1 MEFMGD
7 NHWAALAGLF
17 AGGALGLSSSIGR
30 FCTLGAIEDAL
41 YGDDYSRLRM
51 WALALAV
58 AVTGMF
64 TLEAFGQVDYSQSI
78 YYALKWNPIAS
89 IVGGLMFGWGMA
101 LAGNCGFGALSRM
114 AGGDMRSF
122 VVAVV
127 MAISAY
133 MAIGGPTAVL
143 RDWLFPQQDYIGE
156 AQGIAHMFGRWFDV
170 GPLVPALIFATICA
184 AWAFSGEKFRTSR
197 THIIWSIV
205 VGFAVVF
212 GFWATNLIAANG
224 FDEITVESVSYSA
237 PLGETLIYLMTWSG
251 ATMNFGIGS
260 VTGVLVG
267 SMIGTKIKDRFR
279 WEACED
285 PRGLGRSVFGAFI
298 MGTGGVVALGCSIG
312 QGLTGFSVLAYSAP
326 VVLISI
332 FIGANLGLRYLIHG
346 FHKA

>member
-7 NHWAALAGLF
+7 NHWAALAGLIG
-17 AGGALGLSSSIGR
+17 GGALGLSSSIGR

-58 AVTGMF
+58 GISGMF
-64 TLEAFGQVDYSQSI
+64 GLEVLGLIDYSQSI
-78 YYALKWNPIAS
+78 YYTLKWNPLGS

-114 AGGDMRSF
+114 AGGDLRSF
-122 VVAVV
+122 IVAVV

-143 RDWLFPQQDYIGE
+143 RDWLFPQVLHEGE
-156 AQGIAHMFGRWFDV
+156 MQGVAHLVGRWFDI
-170 GPLVPALIFATICA
+170 GPLLPALAFAAICA
-184 AWAFSGEKFRTSR
+184 IWAFSGKAFRTSR
-197 THIIWSIV
+197 THVVWSIV
-205 VGFAVVF
+205 VGLAIIS
-212 GFWATNLIAANG
+212 GFWATNLISVNG
-224 FDEITVESVSYSA
+224 FDGITVESLSYSA

-267 SMIGTKIKDRFR
+267 SAIGTKIKGRFR
-279 WEACED
+279 WEACDD
-285 PRGLGRSVFGAFI
+285 PRELGRSVFGAFI

-326 VVLISI
+326 VVLASI
-332 FIGANLGLRYLIHG
+332 FIGAAFGLRYLIHG
-346 FHKA
+346 FQKV

>member
-41 YGDDYSRLRM
+41 YGNDYSRLRM

-58 AVTGMF
+58 AIASMF
-64 TLEAFGQVDYSQSI
+64 TLEALGQVDYSRTI
-78 YYALKWNPIAS
+78 YYSLKWNPIAS

-114 AGGDMRSF
+114 AGGDLRSF
-122 VVAVV
+122 VVTVV

-143 RDWLFPQQDYIGE
+143 RNWLFPQYAYGGVE
-156 AQGIAHMFGRWFDV
+156 QGIAHMIGRWFDA
-170 GPLVPALIFATICA
+170 GPLIPALIFAAICA
-184 AWAFSGEKFRTSR
+184 VWAFSGEKFRTSPSI
-197 THIIWSIV
+197 IIWSVV

-212 GFWATNLIAANG
+212 GFWATNLISVNG

-237 PLGETLIYLMTWSG
+237 PLGESLIYLMTWSG

-260 VTGVLVG
+260 VAGVLVG
-267 SMIGTKIKDRFR
+267 AAIGTKIKKRFQ
-279 WEACED
+279 WEACDD
-285 PRGLGRSVFGAFI
+285 PRELGRSVFGAFI

-332 FIGANLGLRYLIHG
+332 FVGSMLGLRYLIHG
-346 FHKA
+346 FQRA

>member
-7 NHWAALAGLF
+7 NHWAALAGLV

-58 AVTGMF
+58 GIASMF
-64 TLEAFGQVDYSQSI
+64 TLEALGFVDYSQTI

-114 AGGDMRSF
+114 AGGDLRSF

-143 RDWLFPQQDYIGE
+143 RDWLFPQELYSGE
-156 AQGIAHMFGRWFDV
+156 AQGIAHMVGRWFDV
-170 GPLVPALIFATICA
+170 GPMVPALIFAAAFA
-184 AWAFSGEKFRTSR
+184 AWAFSGKKFRTSP

-212 GFWATNLIAANG
+212 GFWATSLIATNG

-237 PLGETLIYLMTWSG
+237 PMGEALIYLMTWSG

-267 SMIGTKIKDRFR
+267 SMIGTKIKGRFR
-279 WEACED
+279 WESCDD
-285 PRGLGRSVFGAFI
+285 PRELGRSVFGAFI

-332 FIGANLGLRYLIHG
+332 FIGASLGLRYLIHG
-346 FHKA
+346 FHKV

>member
-1 MEFMGD
+1 MEFMAD

-58 AVTGMF
+58 GISGMF
-64 TLEAFGQVDYSQSI
+64 TLEAFGLIDYSQSI

-143 RDWLFPQQDYIGE
+143 REMLFPQRPYNGE
-156 AQGIAHMFGRWFDV
+156 AQGIAHLIGRLFNA
-170 GPLVPALIFATICA
+170 GPLLPALIFAAICA
-184 AWAFSGEKFRTSR
+184 AWAFSGAKFRNSP

-205 VGFAVVF
+205 VGLAVVF
-212 GFWATNLIAANG
+212 GFWATNVISING

-237 PLGETLIYLMTWSG
+237 PMGETLIYLMTWSG

-260 VTGVLVG
+260 VTGVIVG
-267 SMIGTKIKDRFR
+267 SIIGTRIKDRFR
-279 WEACED
+279 WEACDD
-285 PRGLGRSVFGAFI
+285 PRELGRSVFGAFI

-326 VVLISI
+326 VVLVSI

-346 FHKA
+346 FQKT

>member
-58 AVTGMF
+58 GIASMF
-64 TLEAFGQVDYSQSI
+64 TLEAFGAVDYSQTI
-78 YYALKWNPIAS
+78 YYSLKWNPIAS

-114 AGGDMRSF
+114 ASGDLRSF
-122 VVAVV
+122 VVAVIF
-127 MAISAY
+127 AISAY

-143 RDWLFPQQDYIGE
+143 RNWLFPQRSYDGE
-156 AQGIAHMFGRWFDV
+156 AQGIAHMIGRWFDA
-170 GPLVPALIFATICA
+170 GPLVPALLFAAIFAT
-184 AWAFSGEKFRTSR
+184 WAFSGKIFRTSR
-197 THIIWSIV
+197 THVIWSVV
-205 VGFAVVF
+205 VGLAVVF
-212 GFWATNLIAANG
+212 GFWATNWISING
-224 FDEITVESVSYSA
+224 FDEISVESVSYSA
-237 PLGETLIYLMTWSG
+237 PMGETLIYIMTWSG

-267 SMIGTKIKDRFR
+267 AYIGTQIKGRFR
-279 WEACED
+279 WEACDD
-285 PRGLGRSVFGAFI
+285 PRELGRSVFGAFI
-298 MGTGGVVALGCSIG
+298 MGTGGVIALGCSIG
-312 QGLTGFSVLAYSAP
+312 QGLSGFSVLAYSAP
-326 VVLISI
+326 VVLGSI

-346 FHKA
+346 FQKV